1 MGLHISEGEIM
12 HITHTPNKHHSR
24 RGNLL
29 VGCGIVLLILI
40 LLAGVGTYFVMTSW
54 RGWTASG
61 ISSTFDSALTKAQ
74 IDPTEHAEIMIH
86 VEELMTRFEDKE
98 VSFEDLGRVVEELL
112 ESPVI
117 PSAMV
122 MGIDK
127 LYINDSDLEDIEKV
141 QGRIEL
147 ARFTQGL
154 FDETIES
161 ETLNAVLAPVMTNT
175 PDDNDIVL
183 NLQVSPDS
191 RTITALRSADE
202 VSIEDIQTLIANAKL
217 QADEAGITDSPATID
232 LSDEIAKAIGIALGD
247 IPDEAEE
254 AEIVEDVI
262 EDIQDTTTD
271 TPATDDGP

>member
-1 MGLHISEGEIM
+1 M
-12 HITHTPNKHHSR
+12 HLSRTPKKYKAR

-29 VGCGIVLLILI
+29 IGCGVVILIFI
-40 LLAGVGTYFVMTSW
+40 LLAGIGTYFVMSNW

-61 ISSTFDSALTKAQ
+61 STKLIDTMLTEAQ
-74 IDPTEHAEIMIH
+74 IDPEEHAEIMVHI
-86 VEELMTRFEDKE
+86 EDLMTRFENKE
-98 VSFEDLGRVVEELL
+98 VTLNDL
-112 ESPVI
+112 ESVIQELADSPLI

-147 ARFTQGL
+147 ARYTQGL
-154 FDETIES
+154 FDKSIES
-161 ETLNAVLAPVMTNT
+161 ETLNIVLDSVMTNT

-183 NLQVSPDS
+183 NLNVSPNS

-202 VSIEDIQTLIANAKL
+202 VSAEDLQALIASAKAL
-217 QADEAGITDSPATID
+217 ADEAGITDAPATID

-247 IPDEAEE
+247 IPDEAAE

-262 EDIQDTTTD
+262 EDIQDID

>member
-1 MGLHISEGEIM
+1 MIISN
-12 HITHTPNKHHSR
+12 TQSKHQTR

-29 VGCGIVLLILI
+29 IGCGVVILIFI
-40 LLAGVGTYFVMTSW
+40 LLAGIGTYFVMSNW
-54 RGWTASG
+54 RGWTATG
-61 ISSTFDSALTKAQ
+61 ITHTFDTALTEAQ
-74 IDPTEHAEIMIH
+74 LDPVEHAEIMVH

-117 PSAMV
+117 PSALV

-127 LYINDSDLEDIEKV
+127 LYLNDSDLEDIEKV

-154 FDETIES
+154 FDESIDA
-161 ETLNAVLAPVMTNT
+161 ETLNLVLAPVVTNT
-175 PDDNDIVL
+175 PDENDIVL
-183 NLQVSPDS
+183 NLNVSPNS
-191 RTITALRSADE
+191 SAITALRSADE
-202 VSIEDIQTLIANAKL
+202 VTTEDIQTLIANAKA
-217 QADEAGITDSPATID
+217 QADESGITETPADVD

-247 IPDEAEE
+247 IPDDATE
-254 AEIVEDVI
+254 AEIIEDVI
-262 EDIQDTTTD
+262 EDIQDIDTD